1 MRKSSE
7 CENRAHIVRS
17 IVLQS
22 NTPST
27 PNSVR
32 DLQAKSPAG
41 YDSIT
46 SENMLHALVTT
57 PAWRDAIALLH
68 SIRLTAKPS
77 TSAYS
82 LLAARAFA
90 EHETDV
96 GWQVLNAC
104 VAAERLPRCEAFVAY
119 LQMCQ
124 QRYADQPSAA
134 VDAVTTMLKFIGQHN
149 LVISQTVIDELQRLF
164 GASTEHRCKV
174 VNIGEQ

>member
-1 MRKSSE
+1 MSQFT
-7 CENRAHIVRS
+7 NP
-17 IVLQS
+17 S
-22 NTPST
+22 N

-32 DLQAKSPAG
+32 DLQAKSPDG

-46 SENMLHALVTT
+46 SENMLHALVAT
-57 PAWRDAIALLH
+57 PAWREAIALLH

-90 EHETDV
+90 EHQLDV
-96 GWQVLNAC
+96 GWQVMDAC

-119 LQMCQ
+119 LEMCR

-134 VDAVTTMLKFIGQHN
+134 VDAVSTMLKFIGQHN
-149 LVISQTVIDELQRLF
+149 LVVSQAVVDELQRLF
-164 GASTEHRCKV
+164 GTSPELAALHRCKV
-174 VNIGEQ
+174 VHIGEQ